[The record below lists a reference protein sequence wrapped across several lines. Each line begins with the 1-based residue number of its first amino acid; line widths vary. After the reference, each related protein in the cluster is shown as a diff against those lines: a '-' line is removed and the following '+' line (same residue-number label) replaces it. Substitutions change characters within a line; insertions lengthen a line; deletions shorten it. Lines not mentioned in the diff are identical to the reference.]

1 MVVQSSP
8 AHSPSPE
15 GRDILGRLKALTG
28 RRVLVIGDLMLD
40 RYIWGDVSRISPS
53 APVPIVRQRRTT
65 EMLGG
70 SANVARNLAAAGA
83 KAELI
88 GVLGDDAGGR
98 AIKTMFRG
106 MKIGSSGV
114 LLDPNRP
121 SIVKTSI
128 LSKGQQ
134 LLRLDIEDSSALT
147 DAQEGRLVDA
157 VKRLGARAEVIV
169 LSDYLK
175 GVVTPPVIGAA
186 IGVAKQTG
194 IPVVV
199 DTKSTDFKRFRGA
212 DFLTPNIMEA
222 SAAAGE
228 PISGDADIERVG
240 RRLLRR
246 YQGKGLVITRSG
258 EGFSLVTLKRHF
270 HQPALAQE
278 VFDETGC
285 GDTMI
290 AHFALAL
297 AARWDVESALF
308 LANKAAAITIG
319 KIGAAVVSPE
329 ELAAALGA
337 ASQMN
342 KVRNPEGLAILFE
355 HLRDQGRRI
364 VFTNGCF
371 DLIHV
376 GHIRHLHEAG
386 RLGDVLIVAL
396 NTDRSVRRIKGPP
409 RPVLGQ
415 AERASVLS
423 ALDVVDYITFFD
435 EDSPER
441 LLKQLRPDVLVK
453 GKHRPGT
460 KVVGADIVESY
471 NGRVVELPVYD
482 SSTTDALLRKIQE
495 GIHEKP

>member
-364 VFTNGCF
+364 VFTNVTAEAESSP
-371 DLIHV
+371 DL
-376 GHIRHLHEAG
+376 
-386 RLGDVLIVAL
+386 
-396 NTDRSVRRIKGPP
+396 P